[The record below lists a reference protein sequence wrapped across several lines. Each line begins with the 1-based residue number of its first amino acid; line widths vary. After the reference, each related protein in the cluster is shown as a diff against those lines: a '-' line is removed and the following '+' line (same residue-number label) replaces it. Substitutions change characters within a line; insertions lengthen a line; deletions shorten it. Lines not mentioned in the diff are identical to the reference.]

1 MGQINQVL
9 INGKAFSASDISVVI
24 ANISVA
30 SVTDLKVTV
39 TQEKKN
45 NKGFSDEPVS
55 RGRATKEYE
64 ASIDLSYVDALKLK
78 NLSPTGDLLDI
89 PMFEILAILDNNVNV
104 SRIRI
109 KNCEFMNDGV
119 EVSVDDTEVKRTYG
133 LIVAGIDYL

>member
-24 ANISVA
+24 AGISVA
-30 SVTDLKVTV
+30 SVSDLKVTV

-64 ASIDLSYVDALKLK
+64 ASIDLSYVLIRH
-78 NLSPTGDLLDI
+78 S
-89 PMFEILAILDNNVNV
+89 NV
-104 SRIRI
+104 
-109 KNCEFMNDGV
+109 
-119 EVSVDDTEVKRTYG
+119 
-133 LIVAGIDYL
+133 

>member
-9 INGKAFSASDISVVI
+9 INGKAFSASDISIMI
-24 ANISVA
+24 AGISVA
-30 SVTDLKVTV
+30 SVSDLKATS

-64 ASIDLSYVDALKLK
+64 ASIDLSYTDALKLR
-78 NLSPTGDLLDI
+78 NLSPTGGLLEI
-89 PMFEILAILDNNVNV
+89 PTFEILAVLDNAVNV

-109 KNCEFMNDGV
+109 KNAEFMDDGI
-119 EVSVDDTEVKRTYG
+119 EVSTDDTEVKRTYG
-133 LIVAGIDYL
+133 IIIAGIDYL